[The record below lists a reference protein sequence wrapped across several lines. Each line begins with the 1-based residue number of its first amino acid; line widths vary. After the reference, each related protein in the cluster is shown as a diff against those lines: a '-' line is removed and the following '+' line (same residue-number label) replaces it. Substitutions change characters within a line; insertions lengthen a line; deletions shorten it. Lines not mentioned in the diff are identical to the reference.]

1 MGISRVTGPA
11 GAANVVAP
19 VALLPP
25 ASVPGRR
32 LPGAGPQTGDDGV
45 ADVLST
51 VVEQPQGGRAARSA
65 HSARIRRTRAF
76 AEAIPGVWSFVP
88 GAHPGHQA
96 LRAYAPYREYLGV
109 FVDVWV

>member
-1 MGISRVTGPA
+1 MGIARITGPA

-19 VALLPP
+19 VALLPA
-25 ASVPGRR
+25 ASGPGRR
-32 LPGAGPQTGDDGV
+32 FPGSGHQTGDDGV

-51 VVEQPQGGRAARSA
+51 VLEQPRSGRASRSA
-65 HSARIRRTRAF
+65 HSARSRRTRAF
-76 AEAIPGVWSFVP
+76 AEAVPGVWSFVP
-88 GAHPGHQA
+88 GAHPEHQA